1 MSLGSQD
8 LSSIQRLA
16 KPFLAIPTTEGLF
29 QLILAVYFLVCA
41 HYTFPNFG
49 GYGLTL
55 PANYVAWMM
64 MSILIGLGLWQWAR
78 ARALMVTPQLI
89 LFWLGGL
96 VLTLPLLAPG
106 IEDLLLA
113 GPRVAALI
121 AGLLLYTAILQFRVT
136 NAIWQQMLPLI
147 LAGAVLQSLIGL
159 VQYCVLEPG
168 NFMGYNT
175 AENRPNGTFQQVNV
189 MASFLAT
196 GFAIS
201 LFLALMPQEKPVS
214 RLVQALR
221 LVMAFSGPLLLVVIQ
236 SGTGQLAGL
245 AVLLLSLPLILKTHA
260 LSKPF
265 NKAWFGL
272 ATLGLITGLIA
283 LNSSVEGV
291 KRGADIYQDPGAR
304 VEIYGQSLEVIR
316 QNPVFGAGYG
326 QFESAWRAQHA
337 ADASPPGNVI
347 QGLHALSH
355 PHNETLLWVVEG
367 GLVAFIGLLLLAAGF
382 LTTLFRLPWATGLVG
397 LALTAPILIHTQTEY
412 PLYHSGLHWITL
424 ILLLAFVDTHQS
436 PPKAVA
442 FPRIILPLS
451 LAFLTPLLVIPFM
464 VTGLQSLAVIT
475 QLEASKPR
483 QYHRLL
489 DVTNPAADM
498 NRFQWHLWALRL
510 NTALAEGNRQELTA
524 YLAWSE
530 KMSRGTPRS
539 PLWVNQ
545 MIALRALGDFDAA
558 EAKLAEA
565 RYLFGDKDDLRPFI
579 GLDRSTRL
587 QIQ

>member
-1 MSLGSQD
+1 
-8 LSSIQRLA
+8 
-16 KPFLAIPTTEGLF
+16 
-29 QLILAVYFLVCA
+29 
-41 HYTFPNFG
+41 
-49 GYGLTL
+49 
-55 PANYVAWMM
+55 

-78 ARALMVTPQLI
+78 ARALMATPQLI

-96 VLTLPLLAPG
+96 VLTLPLLAPS
-106 IEDLLLA
+106 IEDLSLA

-136 NAIWQQMLPLI
+136 TAIWQQLLPLI

-159 VQYCVLEPG
+159 VQYYVLEPG
-168 NFMGYNT
+168 NFMSYNT
-175 AENRPNGTFQQVNV
+175 ADNRPNGTFQQVNV
-189 MASFLAT
+189 MASFVAT

-214 RLVQALR
+214 RLVQ
-221 LVMAFSGPLLLVVIQ
+221 
-236 SGTGQLAGL
+236 T
-245 AVLLLSLPLILKTHA
+245 LPLILKTQA

-265 NKAWFGL
+265 NKAWLGL
-272 ATLGLITGLIA
+272 ATLGLITGLTA
-283 LNSSVEGV
+283 LNNVDSV

-304 VEIYGQSLEVIR
+304 VAIYGGSLDVIR
-316 QNPVFGAGYG
+316 QAPLFGAGYG

-545 MIALRALGDFDAA
+545 IIALRALGDFDAA

>member
-1 MSLGSQD
+1 
-8 LSSIQRLA
+8 
-16 KPFLAIPTTEGLF
+16 
-29 QLILAVYFLVCA
+29 
-41 HYTFPNFG
+41 
-49 GYGLTL
+49 
-55 PANYVAWMM
+55 
-64 MSILIGLGLWQWAR
+64 
-78 ARALMVTPQLI
+78 MVTPQLI

-96 VLTLPLLAPG
+96 VLTLPLLAPS
-106 IEDLLLA
+106 IEDLSLA

-136 NAIWQQMLPLI
+136 SAIWQQLLPLI

-189 MASFLAT
+189 MASFMAT

-214 RLVQALR
+214 RLVQTL
-221 LVMAFSGPLLLVVIQ
+221 LLMMAFSGPLLLVVIQ
-236 SGTGQLAGL
+236 SRTGQLAGL
-245 AVLLLSLPLILKTHA
+245 AVLLLSLPLILKTQA

-265 NKAWFGL
+265 NKAWLGL

-304 VEIYGQSLEVIR
+304 VAIYGGSLDVIR
-316 QNPVFGAGYG
+316 QAPLFGAGYG

>member
-1 MSLGSQD
+1 MSLEPDD
-8 LSSIQRLA
+8 LPSRQGPA
-16 KPFLAIPTTEGLF
+16 QTFLAVPTAEQLF
-29 QLILAVYFLVCA
+29 QLILGLYFLVCA

-78 ARALMVTPQLI
+78 ARTLMVTPQLI
-89 LFWLGGL
+89 FFWLGGL
-96 VLTLPLLAPG
+96 VLTLPLLAPN
-106 IEDLLLA
+106 IEDLSLA
-113 GPRVAALI
+113 SPRVIALI
-121 AGLLLYTAILQFRVT
+121 AGLLLYTAILQFRGASV
-136 NAIWQQMLPLI
+136 IWQQLLSLI
-147 LAGAVLQSLIGL
+147 LAAVVIQSLIGL

-189 MASFLAT
+189 MASFIAT

-201 LFLALMPQEKPVS
+201 LFLALTPQQKPLS
-214 RLVQALR
+214 RFVQTL
-221 LVMAFSGPLLLVVIQ
+221 LLMMAFSGPILLVVIQ
-236 SGTGQLAGL
+236 SRTGQLAGL
-245 AVLLLSLPLILKTHA
+245 AVLLLSLPLILKTQA

-265 NKAWFGL
+265 NQAWLGL

-304 VEIYGQSLEVIR
+304 VEIYSQSLDVIR
-316 QNPVFGAGYG
+316 QAPLFGAGYG

-367 GLVAFIGLLLLAAGF
+367 GLIAFIGLLLLAAGF
-382 LTTLFRLPWATGLVG
+382 LITLYQLPWATGLAG

-424 ILLLAFVDTHQS
+424 ILLLAFVDTHRS
-436 PPKAVA
+436 PPKAYA

-483 QYHRLL
+483 QYQRLL
-489 DVTNPAADM
+489 DVTNPAADL
-498 NRFQWHLWALRL
+498 NRFQWHLWELRL
-510 NTALAEGNRQELTA
+510 NTALAKNDRQELTA

-530 KMSRGTPRS
+530 KMSRGTPRA

-545 MIALRALGDFDAA
+545 MIALRALGDFDGAD
-558 EAKLAEA
+558 AKLAEA
-565 RYLFGDKDDLRPFI
+565 RYLFGDREDLRPFI
-579 GLDRSTRL
+579 DLDRGTR
-587 QIQ
+587 IEIR